1 MAGKTSIA
9 NPVVVLGL
17 DAGPFTAGLEK
28 AKVAGTAA
36 AKKISDASKGPKEKD
51 DFGMDTRFSGGG
63 RGAKLPTGAAALKAA
78 SGGGLLG
85 GVAGAGGGLLGGLLG
100 GLGAAIR
107 SPIMPII
114 AMNQAMEF
122 AAKITKTVG
131 APIRAMMAQE
141 QLQAQFSGTGT
152 VGAASM
158 TAGIERF
165 GMEFNAMLAQIAI
178 ALDETFDIKGKL
190 EWIRGAMSGV
200 SELIRAFMTSL
211 GVVLK
216 DPDAMKKMFAAGQ
229 KALIDGFETAGVM
242 AVKIANY
249 FIGIY
254 KNVGGIEVIFGDI
267 VDTLKIAVIQFRV
280 AMGLLPKALGD
291 FDIALLNRNMN
302 IRQQVQQ
309 GKMAG
314 IPLLDEQVPVNIAN
328 QARAA
333 LAAKPVGAGEAANIK
348 LMEQARV
355 IAGKIGGD
363 LAPQIANK
371 IAPLMA
377 SGSAQLEDALVKAQL
392 QGEAGDIQK
401 RIEAAIQ
408 QQLAIQTQQAKTLER
423 IRQVIAADPG
433 LAILGNN

>member
-28 AKVAGTAA
+28 AKQAGSAASKKMSEA
-36 AKKISDASKGPKEKD
+36 AKG
-51 DFGMDTRFSGGG
+51 
-63 RGAKLPTGAAALKAA
+63 GAKPPTPSLPKPPPKPP

-85 GVAGAGGGLLGGLLG
+85 GVAGAGGGLLSGI
-100 GLGAAIR
+100 GAAVR

-122 AAKITKTVG
+122 AAKITKTIG
-131 APIRAMMAQE
+131 APVRAMMAQE

-152 VGAASM
+152 VGASSM
-158 TAGIERF
+158 TATTERF
-165 GMEFNAMLAQIAI
+165 GMEFEAMLANIAI

-190 EWIRGAMSGV
+190 EWIRGVMSGV

-229 KALIDGFETAGVM
+229 KALIDAFETVGV
-242 AVKIANY
+242 ATVKVANY
-249 FIGIY
+249 FIEIY
-254 KNVGGIEVIFGDI
+254 KTVGGIRGLFDAMTDQLAIGLSTALE
-267 VDTLKIAVIQFRV
+267 AVFLV
-280 AMGLLPKALGD
+280 PAGTT
-291 FDIALLNRNMN
+291 ALLEQDAVRNANR
-302 IRQQVQQ
+302 IARE
-309 GKMAG
+309 GAG
-314 IPLLDEQVPVNIAN
+314 RFKPFDEQGPVNIAN
-328 QARAA
+328 AARAA
-333 LAAKPVGAGEAANIK
+333 IAAAPVGAGEAANIK

-355 IAGKIGGD
+355 IAGKIGSD
-363 LAPQIANK
+363 LAPQIASK

-423 IRQVIAADPG
+423 IRAVIAGNPE
-433 LAILGNN
+433 LAVLGNN

>member
-36 AKKISDASKGPKEKD
+36 AKKISAASKGPKEKD

-63 RGAKLPTGAAALKAA
+63 GGAKLPTGAAALKAA

-85 GVAGAGGGLLGGLLG
+85 GVAGAGGGLLGGI
-100 GLGAAIR
+100 GAAVR
-107 SPIMPII
+107 SPLM
-114 AMNQAMEF
+114 AVAGLNQAMEF

-152 VGAASM
+152 VGASSM
-158 TAGIERF
+158 TATTERF

-190 EWIRGAMSGV
+190 EWIRGVMSGV

-229 KALIDGFETAGVM
+229 KALIDAFETVGV
-242 AVKIANY
+242 ATVKVANY
-249 FIGIY
+249 FIEIY
-254 KNVGGIEVIFGDI
+254 KTVGGIRGLFDAMTDQLAIGLSSALE
-267 VDTLKIAVIQFRV
+267 AVWLV
-280 AMGLLPKALGD
+280 PAGTT
-291 FDIALLNRNMN
+291 ALLEQQA
-302 IRQQVQQ
+302 RQNAQNNAQK
-309 GKMAG
+309 GMAAFK
-314 IPLLDEQVPVNIAN
+314 PFDEQAPVNIAN
-328 QARAA
+328 AARAA
-333 LAAKPVGAGEAANIK
+333 LAAKPPGAGEAANIK

-355 IAGKIGGD
+355 IAGKIGSD

-423 IRQVIAADPG
+423 IRAVIAGNPE
-433 LAILGNN
+433 LAVLGNN

>member
-36 AKKISDASKGPKEKD
+36 AKKMSEAAKGGTKPP
-51 DFGMDTRFSGGG
+51 TPS
-63 RGAKLPTGAAALKAA
+63 LPKAA
-78 SGGGLLG
+78 PRAAGGGGLLG
-85 GVAGAGGGLLGGLLG
+85 GVAGAGGGLLSGI
-100 GLGAAIR
+100 GAAVR

-158 TAGIERF
+158 TATTERF
-165 GMEFNAMLAQIAI
+165 GMEFEAMLANIAI

-190 EWIRGAMSGV
+190 EWIRGVMSGV

-229 KALIDGFETAGVM
+229 KALIDAFETVGV
-242 AVKIANY
+242 ATVKVANY
-249 FIGIY
+249 FIEIY
-254 KNVGGIEVIFGDI
+254 KTVGGIRGLFDAMTDQLAIGLSSALE
-267 VDTLKIAVIQFRV
+267 AVWLV
-280 AMGLLPKALGD
+280 PAGTT
-291 FDIALLNRNMN
+291 ALLEQQAQQNARNNAQRGMN
-302 IRQQVQQ
+302 AF
-309 GKMAG
+309 K
-314 IPLLDEQVPVNIAN
+314 PFDEQGPVNIAN

-408 QQLAIQTQQAKTLER
+408 AQLTIQTQQARTLER
-423 IRQVIAADPG
+423 IRAVIAGNPE
-433 LAILGNN
+433 LAVLGNN

>member
-36 AKKISDASKGPKEKD
+36 AKKMSEAAKGGTKPP
-51 DFGMDTRFSGGG
+51 TPS
-63 RGAKLPTGAAALKAA
+63 LPKAA
-78 SGGGLLG
+78 PRAAGGGGLLG
-85 GVAGAGGGLLGGLLG
+85 GVAGAGGGLLSGI
-100 GLGAAIR
+100 GAAVR

-122 AAKITKTVG
+122 AAKITKTLG
-131 APIRAMMAQE
+131 APVRAMMAQE

-152 VGAASM
+152 VGASSM
-158 TAGIERF
+158 TATTERF
-165 GMEFNAMLAQIAI
+165 GMEFEAMLANIAI

-190 EWIRGAMSGV
+190 EWIRGVMSGV
-200 SELIRAFMTSL
+200 SELIRAFMTSI

-229 KALIDGFETAGVM
+229 KALIDGFESAGVM
-242 AVKIANY
+242 TVKIANY
-249 FIGIY
+249 FIEIY
-254 KNVGGIEVIFGDI
+254 KNVGGIDTIFGTI
-267 VDTLKIAVIQFRV
+267 ADTMKIAVIQFKMAIGKENVV
-280 AMGLLPKALGD
+280 AGGAQIKLWE
-291 FDIALLNRNMN
+291 RNME
-302 IRQQVQQ
+302 IRQDWNQR
-309 GKMAG
+309 KMAG
-314 IPLLDEQVPVNIAN
+314 IKPFDEQGPVNIAN

-333 LAAKPVGAGEAANIK
+333 LAAKPPGAGEAANIK

-408 QQLAIQTQQAKTLER
+408 AQLTIQTQQAKTLER

-433 LAILGNN
+433 LAVLGNNN

>member
-28 AKVAGTAA
+28 AKQ
-36 AKKISDASKGPKEKD
+36 
-51 DFGMDTRFSGGG
+51 
-63 RGAKLPTGAAALKAA
+63 TGAAASKKISEAA
-78 SGGGLLG
+78 KGGPKLGRGDAAGGGGILA
-85 GVAGAGGGLLGGLLG
+85 GVAGAGGGLLGGIG
-100 GLGAAIR
+100 GAAK
-107 SPIMPII
+107 SPLMLV
-114 AMNQAMEF
+114 AGLNQAMEF
-122 AAKITKTVG
+122 AAKVTKTLG

-152 VGAASM
+152 VGTSSM
-158 TAGIERF
+158 TATTERF
-165 GMEFNAMLAQIAI
+165 GMEFEAMLAEIAI

-190 EWIRGAMSGV
+190 EWIRGVMSGV

-229 KALIDGFETAGVM
+229 KALIDAFETVGV
-242 AVKIANY
+242 ATVKVANY
-249 FIGIY
+249 FIEIY
-254 KNVGGIEVIFGDI
+254 KIVGGMKGLFS
-267 VDTLKIAVIQFRV
+267 
-280 AMGLLPKALGD
+280 AMTDQLAIGLATAMETVWLVPAGTT
-291 FDIALLNRNMN
+291 ALLERDAARNANR
-302 IRQQVQQ
+302 IAR
-309 GKMAG
+309 AG
-314 IPLLDEQVPVNIAN
+314 AGAFRPFDEQAPVNIAN

-333 LAAKPVGAGEAANIK
+333 IAAAPVGAGEAKKIK
-348 LMEQARV
+348 EMQQAAV
-355 IAGKIGGD
+355 ILGKIGAD
-363 LAPQIANK
+363 LAPQIASK

-401 RIEAAIQ
+401 RIESAIQ

-423 IRQVIAADPG
+423 IRAVIAADPG

>member
-1 MAGKTSIA
+1 
-9 NPVVVLGL
+9 
-17 DAGPFTAGLEK
+17 
-28 AKVAGTAA
+28 
-36 AKKISDASKGPKEKD
+36 
-51 DFGMDTRFSGGG
+51 
-63 RGAKLPTGAAALKAA
+63 
-78 SGGGLLG
+78 
-85 GVAGAGGGLLGGLLG
+85 
-100 GLGAAIR
+100 
-107 SPIMPII
+107 
-114 AMNQAMEF
+114 
-122 AAKITKTVG
+122 
-131 APIRAMMAQE
+131 
-141 QLQAQFSGTGT
+141 
-152 VGAASM
+152 M

-190 EWIRGAMSGV
+190 EWIRGVMSGV

-229 KALIDGFETAGVM
+229 KALIDAFETVGV
-242 AVKIANY
+242 ATVKVANY
-249 FIGIY
+249 FIEIY
-254 KNVGGIEVIFGDI
+254 KTVGGIRGLFDAMTDQLAIGLSSALE
-267 VDTLKIAVIQFRV
+267 AVWLV
-280 AMGLLPKALGD
+280 PAGTT
-291 FDIALLNRNMN
+291 ALLEQQAQQNARNNAQKGMN
-302 IRQQVQQ
+302 AF
-309 GKMAG
+309 K
-314 IPLLDEQVPVNIAN
+314 PFDEQGPVNIAN
-328 QARAA
+328 AARAA

-363 LAPQIANK
+363 LGTQIANK

-408 QQLAIQTQQAKTLER
+408 KQLAIQTQQAKTLER

-433 LAILGNN
+433 LAVLGNN

>member
-28 AKVAGTAA
+28 AKQAGSAASKKMSEAAKGGPKPPTPSLPKAAPKTAA
-36 AKKISDASKGPKEKD
+36 
-51 DFGMDTRFSGGG
+51 
-63 RGAKLPTGAAALKAA
+63 
-78 SGGGLLG
+78 GGGLLG
-85 GVAGAGGGLLGGLLG
+85 GVAGAGGGLLGGI
-100 GLGAAIR
+100 GAAVR
-107 SPIMPII
+107 LPLM
-114 AMNQAMEF
+114 AVAGLNQAMEF
-122 AAKITKTVG
+122 AAKITKTLG

-152 VGAASM
+152 VGASSM
-158 TAGIERF
+158 TATTERF
-165 GMEFNAMLAQIAI
+165 GMEFEAMLANIAI

-190 EWIRGAMSGV
+190 EWIRGVMSGV

-229 KALIDGFETAGVM
+229 KALIDAFETVGV
-242 AVKIANY
+242 ATVKVANY
-249 FIGIY
+249 FIEIY
-254 KNVGGIEVIFGDI
+254 KIVGGMKGLFGAMTDELAI
-267 VDTLKIAVIQFRV
+267 GLSSALEAVWLV
-280 AMGLLPKALGD
+280 PAGTT
-291 FDIALLNRNMN
+291 ALLEQQAQQNRQNN
-302 IRQQVQQ
+302 ARA
-309 GKMAG
+309 GMAAFK
-314 IPLLDEQVPVNIAN
+314 PFDEQGPVNIAN

-333 LAAKPVGAGEAANIK
+333 IAAKPPGAGEAAKIK
-348 LMEQARV
+348 EMQQAAV
-355 IAGKIGGD
+355 IMGKIGSD
-363 LAPQIANK
+363 LAPQIATK

-423 IRQVIAADPG
+423 IRQVIAGANNP
-433 LAILGNN
+433 LAVLGDN